1 MPSSFKP
8 PATNALATVD
18 VAEGVS
24 YEDQCRVV
32 EGVVSPRGQG
42 GWPGRALGYDVH
54 CFSLANWQVL
64 GGALIG
70 RELTLLRPV
79 SPSRD
84 GEPRGENIF
93 ETFPAY
99 SIQRFS
105 VLLSKDHMRAVVDKV
120 LASEPADERLRQ
132 FAEKLREPVVLT
144 TERFGQ
150 LVMNPLV
157 GWFEAKVNW
166 NRMVV
171 ELRLESG
178 EDGDIDDAIK
188 TAESLWSDQA
198 WWKRKVDDFAVEKL
212 LPLKNDS
219 WLGEDERELSP
230 ADFKEKMKL
239 HSINVTGDGSF
250 EFWHN
255 DGDLFWGH
263 SIQIRGTLKDGLT
276 DADVPG

>member
-8 PATNALATVD
+8 PASDSLATVD

-42 GWPGRALGYDVH
+42 GWAGRDPGYDVH
-54 CFSLANWQVL
+54 CFSLANWRLAGESLV
-64 GGALIG
+64 G

-79 SPSRD
+79 SPSRA

-105 VLLSKDHMRAVVDKV
+105 VLLTKDHMRAVVEKG
-120 LASEPADERLRQ
+120 LAAEPADETLHQ
-132 FAEKLREPVVLT
+132 FAQRLREPVVVS

-150 LVMNPLV
+150 AVMNPLI
-157 GWFEAKVNW
+157 GWFEGKVKW
-166 NRMVV
+166 NCKTI
-171 ELRLESG
+171 ELHFEPG
-178 EDGDIDDAIK
+178 DDGGISDAIK
-188 TAESLWSDQA
+188 TAESLWSNQSG
-198 WWKRKVDDFAVEKL
+198 WKRKVDDFAVEKL

-219 WLGEDERELSP
+219 WLGADERELTP
-230 ADFKEKMKL
+230 ADFKKKMKL
-239 HSINVTGDGSF
+239 QSINVAGDGSF
-250 EFWHN
+250 EFWHD

-263 SIQIRGTLKDGLT
+263 SIQIGGTLKDGLV
-276 DADVPG
+276 DADIPG